1 MKKLAL
7 TLAVIASL
15 FGVVAIAAD
24 QPNGTAVGPN
34 LITKTETYTV
44 ANSLATNVAAL
55 TANSGLRIDRG
66 GAVAVVVGAEATRT
80 LSAGNM
86 RCYVYMPVYEPNLD
100 GGRGVS
106 YAWFPFPSLDFAI
119 VSGNRYMAS
128 GDKQSFTGIGR
139 IVWLPDSVTVSAGT
153 TITTTLSVRY
163 GLPQ

>member
-1 MKKLAL
+1 MKKLVL
-7 TLAVIASL
+7 TVAVVASL
-15 FGVVAIAAD
+15 FAVAAIAAD
-24 QPNGTAVGPN
+24 QPSGTPVGAKVMV
-34 LITKTETYTV
+34 KTQTFTV
-44 ANSLATNVAAL
+44 ANNLATNVAAL
-55 TANSGLRIDRG
+55 TATSGLPIDRG

-128 GDKQSFTGIGR
+128 GDKEALTGVGR
-139 IVWLPDSVTVSAGT
+139 IVWLPDSVTVSGGT
-153 TITTTLSVRY
+153 TVTATLSVRY
-163 GLPQ
+163 GVPQ